1 MKRNILIGLLV
12 LTLAAF
18 LAAGG
23 TTAWFSAKAGPVTN
37 YLTAGTVDIEVI
49 EDYTPVTGWQP
60 GETKDKEVSVEA
72 IGSKRVY
79 VRVAL
84 TPVWGYVDDNDVFH
98 PEPSLPID
106 NVTLNLNSQDWVYQD
121 GWYYY
126 TKILSNNQKTSTLLN
141 SVTLAEDTDP
151 RYQGKALQILV
162 NAEAVQASHEAY
174 KDVWGLENLPSGVE
188 PWTG

>member
-1 MKRNILIGLLV
+1 
-12 LTLAAF
+12 
-18 LAAGG
+18 
-23 TTAWFSAKAGPVTN
+23 
-37 YLTAGTVDIEVI
+37 
-49 EDYTPVTGWQP
+49 
-60 GETKDKEVSVEA
+60 
-72 IGSKRVY
+72 
-79 VRVAL
+79 
-84 TPVWGYVDDNDVFH
+84 
-98 PEPSLPID
+98 
-106 NVTLNLNSQDWVYQD
+106 VYQD

-126 TKILSNNQKTSTLLN
+126 TKILSKNQKTSTLLN